1 MAQKT
6 PSDEEMSPETLG
18 VYRDVWATHL
28 RNEVLVERMRRENS
42 GQVNMHQAFEAI
54 DQGVDG
60 YIDDTDV
67 SKLLPITFDF

>member
-1 MAQKT
+1 
-6 PSDEEMSPETLG
+6 MSQETLG

-60 YIDDTDV
+60 YIDDSDV
-67 SKLLPITFDF
+67 SLFFYNNFYF